1 MKIDSSLGGT
11 YYQSR
16 TLDAGRSTDDSGQL
30 DASSAGRGVGG
41 VTSGGTP
48 ISNSFANALW
58 QIDSASG
65 SQVAIA
71 PARQD
76 WLNNL
81 YSEFN

>member
-1 MKIDSSLGGT
+1 MKIDSGLGGT

-16 TLDAGRSTDDSGQL
+16 ALDNSKTLDDANQM

-65 SQVAIA
+65 SQMAIA

>member
-1 MKIDSSLGGT
+1 MKIDSGLGGT

-16 TLDAGRSTDDSGQL
+16 ALDTSRSLEDATQA
-30 DASSAGRGVGG
+30 DASSMGRGVGG

-58 QIDSASG
+58 QMDSASG
-65 SQVAIA
+65 SQMAIA